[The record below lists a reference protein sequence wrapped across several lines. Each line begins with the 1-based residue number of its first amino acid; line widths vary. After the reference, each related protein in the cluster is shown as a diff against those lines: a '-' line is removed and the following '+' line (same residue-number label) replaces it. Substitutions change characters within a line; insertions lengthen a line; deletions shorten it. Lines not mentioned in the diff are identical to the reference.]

1 MKIDFH
7 TIDEIFQHAFE
18 ERRFFLFEHEVYG
31 LLRSAGIKTP
41 AFRFIP
47 RNGQVREKELSVFK
61 GDRLV
66 MKIVSPRIV
75 HKSDVGGVAFVARSA
90 REINRSAEKM
100 LAEVAERFVDGSR
113 APAGG
118 EAALGSVL
126 PDLRGILLC
135 EAVSYEQVGFGSE
148 ILLGLRST
156 RDFGPVVTLGGG
168 GTDVELLNDKLKPGR
183 AAAVGSASLLAS
195 EDIIA
200 WMSPLAVY
208 EKTASRFRGRKV
220 LVRPEKLEDLCRRFC
235 LLGSHYSAV
244 SKQKGFVIEEMEVN
258 PFVISGGEPIPL
270 DGMCR
275 FSRDHSEE
283 AERPVDQIDALLHPD
298 RIGIIGVSEKMNLG
312 RIILKNIL
320 DMGFPADKIWVV
332 KPGVDTIEKCRC
344 VPRPSDLPESVDLFV
359 LTVAADQSFSV
370 LSELIENGK
379 ASSVIIIAGGM
390 GEKEGT
396 ETLARDIR
404 DMIRDSRLGRKPTP
418 VINGGN
424 CLGILSAP
432 GRYDTTFIP
441 KHKLYDLPRPAQ
453 KASPLVLLSQ
463 SGAFMMSR
471 LSRIPGIAP
480 RYAVSIGNQLDLT
493 LADYMKFL
501 RDDAESR
508 IFAVYI
514 EGFLPG
520 DGLAFARA
528 AREITCQEGKSV
540 VVYKAGRSPEG
551 RAATASHTASVA
563 GDYAAAHAVL
573 SQAGVIMTDSLE
585 EFENFVK
592 VLCFLENK
600 RFRGSRVGLISNA
613 GFECVILSDNL
624 KNDDE
629 LIVPAFTPET
639 VGKLS
644 DILKPVGI
652 DRLQDIH
659 NPLDVTP
666 LADDGVFAACCR
678 AILEDGNIDCA
689 VLCPLPLSP
698 SMNTLAASL
707 RHREDMTAEGGICR
721 RLRELYDS
729 TDKPFVVCLDAGA
742 NYRPMADL
750 LESWGIPVFHH
761 SDAAMRFLR
770 RCAPVLSG

>member
-7 TIDEIFQHAFE
+7 AIDEIFRNAFE
-18 ERRFFLFEHEVYG
+18 EGRFFLFEHEVYG
-31 LLRSAGIKTP
+31 LLRTAGIKTP
-41 AFRFIP
+41 AFRFVP
-47 RNGQVREKELSVFK
+47 RGGRVREEDLSEFE

-75 HKSDVGGVAFVARSA
+75 HKSDVGGVAFVARGA

-100 LAEVAERFVDGSR
+100 LAEVAARYRDG
-113 APAGG
+113 AGG
-118 EAALGSVL
+118 HPSQETADG
-126 PDLRGILLC
+126 PDPSGIRGFLLC
-135 EAVSYEQVGFGSE
+135 EAVTYEHVGFGSE
-148 ILLGLRST
+148 ILIGLRST

-183 AAAVGSASLLAS
+183 AAAVGSASLLPS
-195 EDIIA
+195 EDIVA

-208 EKTASRFRGRKV
+208 EKTASRFRGRKP
-220 LVRPEKLEDLCRRFC
+220 LVSPEKLEDLCRRFC
-235 LLGSHYSAV
+235 FLGVHYSAV
-244 SKQKGFVIEEMEVN
+244 SKQNGFVIEEMEVN
-258 PFVISGGEPIPL
+258 PFVISGGEPVPL

-275 FSRDHSEE
+275 FSRDHREE
-283 AERPVDQIDALLHPD
+283 AERPVDQIGALLHPD

-312 RIILKNIL
+312 RIILRNIL
-320 DMGFPADKIWVV
+320 SMGFPAEKIWVV
-332 KPGVDTIEKCRC
+332 KPGVDSIEKCRC

-359 LTVAADQSFSV
+359 LTVAAEQSFKV

-379 ASSVIIIAGGM
+379 AKSVIIIAGGM

-396 ETLARDIR
+396 ENLALDIR
-404 DMIRDSRLGRKPTP
+404 DLIRKSRREKKPTP

-441 KHKLYDLPRPAQ
+441 KHKLYDSPRPGQ
-453 KASPLVLLSQ
+453 KASPLILLSQ

-493 LADYMKFL
+493 LADYLKFL
-501 RDDAESR
+501 RDDEESR

-528 AREITCQEGKSV
+528 AREITRQEGKTV

-563 GDYAAAHAVL
+563 GDYTAAHAVL
-573 SQAGVIMTDSLE
+573 TQAGVIMTDSLE

-592 VLCFLENK
+592 VLCFLEDK
-600 RFRGSRVGLISNA
+600 RFRGGRVGLISNA
-613 GFECVILSDNL
+613 GFECVVLSDNL

-629 LIVPAFTPET
+629 LIMPAFTPET
-639 VGKLS
+639 VRKLS
-644 DILKPVGI
+644 DILAPVGI
-652 DRLQDIH
+652 DRLQDIR

-666 LADDGVFAACCR
+666 LADDEVFAACCR

-698 SMNTLAASL
+698 SMNTLAASS
-707 RHREDMTAEGGICR
+707 RHREDLTAEGGICR
-721 RLRELYDS
+721 RLRELFES
-729 TDKPFVVCLDAGA
+729 TDKPFIVCLDAGA
-742 NYRPMADL
+742 HYRPMADL
-750 LESWGIPVFHH
+750 LESWGMPVFHH

-770 RCAPVLSG
+770 RCARVLSQ